1 MFEHN
6 RLHHLELFSVPSA
19 PFLGQATVSALLEH
33 CPSLTSL
40 HSPASW
46 GLGLEELEELRTRM
60 ARENMVLELGEWAAG
75 GREVGGSFT
84 QHLHLAA
91 DNIFWPL
98 YQHNMM
104 SYLDK
109 TVLLPGRLVP
119 S

>member
-46 GLGLEELEELRTRM
+46 GLGLEELEELRARLV
-60 ARENMVLELGEWAAG
+60 RENIVLELGEWAA
-75 GREVGGSFT
+75 E
-84 QHLHLAA
+84 A
-91 DNIFWPL
+91 DTKNACRYI
-98 YQHNMM
+98 NGING
-104 SYLDK
+104 K
-109 TVLLPGRLVP
+109 
-119 S
+119 